1 MEKLPLAMVWARLPL
16 GVAILLLS
24 LYGGPAYPY
33 AGSALLILGL
43 VLDIFDGMLAR
54 RLGVSDRSLRR
65 LDSNIDQFFYLAA
78 IAAAWIRYPGFFR
91 AHLAGVGALAA
102 AEALTYL
109 VCYLRFRKEIATHSL
124 GSKLWAL
131 LLVWALA
138 QITLTGDSGLPFAF
152 CVGVGIATRLEII
165 AILFTLPEW
174 TNDVPSLRQAL
185 ALRRGQAMKRSK
197 LFNG

>member
-1 MEKLPLAMVWARLPL
+1 MDKLPLAMVWARLPL
-16 GVAILLLS
+16 GAAIVLLS
-24 LYGGPAYPY
+24 LFGGRAYPV
-33 AGSALLILGL
+33 AGCALLILGL

-54 RLGVSDRSLRR
+54 RLGVSGRSLRR

-78 IAAAWIRYPGFFR
+78 TGAAWLRYPGFFR
-91 AHLAGVGALAA
+91 AHLIGVAALAA

-138 QITLTGDSGLPFAF
+138 QITLTGDSGLAFAL
-152 CVGVGIATRLEII
+152 CVGVGVATRLEVV
-165 AILFTLPEW
+165 AILLALPEW
-174 TNDVPSLRQAL
+174 TNDVPSLRQAF